1 MNLVARSDD
10 LIFHVIYNVTFLA
23 LVLIIQDGP
32 CEAHGG
38 RLALNGHAII
48 ELAKSLVLNGS
59 ILCGGLEE
67 SKELIYEHRL
77 ALYQM
82 RLGKF

>member
-1 MNLVARSDD
+1 
-10 LIFHVIYNVTFLA
+10 
-23 LVLIIQDGP
+23 
-32 CEAHGG
+32 
-38 RLALNGHAII
+38 LALNGHAII

-67 SKELIYEHRL
+67 PKELIYEHRL